1 MTWVYYSTT
10 PRTCV
15 YTRRV
20 SPEYYG
26 NRIFYAQHGALSA
39 FSVDLAFSA
48 VTIAVSEP
56 SLLPA
61 AENWYPENSYVLA
74 PSA

>member
-26 NRIFYAQHGALSA
+26 NRIFYAQHGALRA
-39 FSVDLAFSA
+39 FSVDLALSA
-48 VTIAVSEP
+48 IAIGVIEP
-56 SLLPA
+56 FLLSLA
-61 AENWYPENSYVLA
+61 
-74 PSA
+74 